1 MDREKIKA
9 ICKKWLWNRY
19 VLTCLIAAVV
29 LVCCGEQSLIH
40 RIQRNQQISKMEE
53 ELTKYQE
60 RIDYYNKSIQHL
72 EESPENRERFA
83 REEYRMHADNEDVY
97 LIEEDE

>member
-1 MDREKIKA
+1 
-9 ICKKWLWNRY
+9 
-19 VLTCLIAAVV
+19 
-29 LVCCGEQSLIH
+29 
-40 RIQRNQQISKMEE
+40 MEE